1 MLKKLTNLKST
12 RKIANLYQILSLI
25 LVLFFTSCLSVSQ
38 KDNPTKESN
47 LDTQIGQMI
56 MVGFR
61 GLDINQSK
69 HIVRDVQKYSI
80 GGVVLYSIDLPSKR
94 QQPRNIK
101 SPDQLKKLNNDLQA
115 LSDTVLWIGI
125 DQEGGRVSR
134 LTPKYG
140 FPPRIPSAF
149 YLGNLNNADSSQFY
163 SEQTANLLQ
172 SIGVNFNFAPVVDV
186 NVNPECPVIGG
197 LERSFSS
204 DESAVIEQATI
215 VINENKKQGI
225 LSSLKHFP
233 GHGSAKTDS
242 HKGFTDVTDTWTEKE
257 LLPYE
262 NLIKTNTVDIIM
274 TAHVFNSKLDSLY
287 PATLSKKI
295 THHYL
300 REVYNWDGVIISDDM
315 HMGAIADNFE
325 LELAIEKAIEA
336 GVDMLMFS
344 NNSPK
349 SYDPEIVPKA
359 ITIIKKLI
367 SDGKITKE
375 RIQES
380 YDRIMKLKSR
390 K

>member
-12 RKIANLYQILSLI
+12 RKITNLYQILSLI
-25 LVLFFTSCLSVSQ
+25 LVLFFVSCAPVSE
-38 KDNPTKESN
+38 KGRLTKKTN

-61 GLDINQSK
+61 GLDTNQSE
-69 HIVRDVQKYSI
+69 HIIRDVQKYNI
-80 GGVVLYSIDLPSKR
+80 GGVVLYNIDLPSQR
-94 QQPRNIK
+94 QQPRNVK
-101 SPDQLKKLNNDLQA
+101 SPDQLKKLNNDLQT
-115 LSDTVLWIGI
+115 LSDTPLWIGI

-140 FPPRIPSAF
+140 FPPRTPSAF

-163 SEQTANLLQ
+163 AAQTANLLQ
-172 SIGVNFNFAPVVDV
+172 SLGINFNFAPVVDV

-197 LERSFSS
+197 LERSFS
-204 DESAVIEQATI
+204 DNEKTVTEQATI

-242 HKGFTDVTDTWTEKE
+242 HKGFTDVTETWSEKE

-262 NLIKTNTVDIIM
+262 NLIKTNTVDVIM

-325 LELAIEKAIEA
+325 LEVAIEKAIEA

-349 SYDPEIVPKA
+349 PYDPEIVPKA
-359 ITIIKKLI
+359 IIIIKKLI
-367 SDGKITKE
+367 SDGKITEK

-380 YDRIMKLKSR
+380 YDRIMKLKA
-390 K
+390 KK